1 MVASNCGPEAQK
13 KCFLASAMTCTDR
26 FRHLQPFSVLY
37 KGLSHLAALSG
48 NLSMSQPL
56 RRAFERNMLN
66 ERLFLNCKKALS
78 WFTKTQNIYRAI
90 ITRQQLYTVKRSLFQ
105 AFS

>member
-78 WFTKTQNIYRAI
+78 WFTKNTKYIPRHNNKTAI
-90 ITRQQLYTVKRSLFQ
+90 GYGKT
-105 AFS
+105 